1 MPITC
6 QSSVDQVLLIKMSIK
21 ALIEG
26 VNRHSTMKIYVLNT
40 HDPTGLT
47 VELIRLTLEK
57 LRDFAF

>member
-26 VNRHSTMKIYVLNT
+26 VNRHSTMKYVLNT
-40 HDPTGLT
+40 HDPAGLT

-57 LRDFAF
+57 SRDFAF